1 MSRFT
6 INNMVFDSDDDL
18 SDSTF
23 YPDDYDSCHSDTE
36 TDSDEMEGISDSE
49 DEDELSELQREE
61 LLEEVLDLIRDAG
74 YHYRIKQ

>member
-23 YPDDYDSCHSDTE
+23 DPNDYDSCHSDTE
-36 TDSDEMEGISDSE
+36 TDSDERDDDSDSE

-61 LLEEVLDLIRDAG
+61 LLEEILDLIRDAG
-74 YHYRIKQ
+74 NHYLIKQ